1 MAKAPVGLTVTTSGF
16 FFTGN
21 PVGWVHMSIYDMLA
35 DVSAVGGSA
44 AAGQLSP
51 GHGVLTGNLQASI
64 TPQLSYANRRATWT
78 GRARVIQGARG
89 YAPVRRYGAKVERK
103 YKYMAPAARAAEAYA
118 ESRASR
124 FSSDVAKG
132 LNR

>member
-64 TPQLSYANRRATWT
+64 TPRLVKASRGAIFK
-78 GRARVIQGARG
+78 GRAAVIQGAKG
-89 YAPVRRYGAKVERK
+89 YEPVRRYGAKIERK

-118 ESRASR
+118 ESRAAA
-124 FSSDVAKG
+124 FSSNVAKG